1 MATYF
6 DVNASVPIEVWN
18 PGQLQAHKAHLSN
31 TLDSVKS
38 RVYHSNPQIR
48 LSHQANYRL
57 LNFRIFSVHLILAFL
72 IEV

>member
-6 DVNASVPIEVWN
+6 DVNASIPIEVWN

-57 LNFRIFSVHLILAFL
+57 LSFRIFLSTFNI
-72 IEV
+72 IISY